1 LVASHFIKKGES
13 VLKLFTGMLLG
24 MNLFLGRISMA
35 ADTKSPE
42 TQNVNA
48 TLDAFH
54 LAASKA
60 DGSTYFGLFAP
71 EGVFIGTDASE
82 RWTVDEF
89 RKYAEPHFKKGKGW
103 TYTSK
108 TRHVDFSPAGDVA
121 WFDEILDSQSYGT
134 SRGTGVL
141 RKINGAWKISQYHLT
156 FPIPNSLAKKFTSEI
171 RASEGRN

>member
-1 LVASHFIKKGES
+1 M
-13 VLKLFTGMLLG
+13 LKRFTGILLG
-24 MNLFLGRISMA
+24 MILFSGGVSMP

-60 DGSTYFGLFAP
+60 DGNTYFGLFAP

-82 RWTVDEF
+82 RWTVEEF

-108 TRHVDFSPAGDVA
+108 TRHVDFAPTGDVA

-141 RKINGAWKISQYHLT
+141 RKINGTWKISQYHLT
-156 FPIPNSLAKKFTSEI
+156 LPIPNSLAMKFTNEI
-171 RASEGRN
+171 RTHEGNQPAR